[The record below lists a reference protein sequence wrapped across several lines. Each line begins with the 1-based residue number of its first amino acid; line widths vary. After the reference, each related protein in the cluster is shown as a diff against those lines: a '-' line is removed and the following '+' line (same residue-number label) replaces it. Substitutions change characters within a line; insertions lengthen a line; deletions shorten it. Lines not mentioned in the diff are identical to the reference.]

1 MVAKYKIQSV
11 VADQMKEMA
20 RTLKTLEVLDEE
32 GKPIGS
38 GWKHINWSNKFWYIP
53 DKRAKGLNLYWIARN
68 NIKQNVWSVGLI
80 YKIIAMMH
88 VLNGVSSSIRARRWT
103 NDFRLTPLEQMQD

>member
-38 GWKHINWSNKFWYIP
+38 G
-53 DKRAKGLNLYWIARN
+53 
-68 NIKQNVWSVGLI
+68 
-80 YKIIAMMH
+80 
-88 VLNGVSSSIRARRWT
+88 
-103 NDFRLTPLEQMQD
+103 